1 MMRPSG
7 VLTRFMPNTDYQL
20 SNEETKQKTPEPL
33 VNLSP
38 SGQSFAPQNRAAPA
52 RRKYLTRAIMPLRGS
67 LVRTQ
72 MGRQSFL
79 ARVKQRADTGGF
91 RLNLV
96 SHHLSLTPA
105 CMHPD
110 LRLLYGGSSDF
121 LGITS
126 SGATDGIAVIID
138 LNPAT
143 GTDMRIYIR
152 RCINHVCVCFR
163 RCSLSSQIEVDL
175 SGFAH
180 LRLGINDRCFDLP
193 ID

>member
-79 ARVKQRADTGGF
+79 ARVKQRADTGGC
-91 RLNLV
+91 RVNLV
-96 SHHLSLTPA
+96 SPHHFTAPRLHAPA
-105 CMHPD
+105 
-110 LRLLYGGSSDF
+110 
-121 LGITS
+121 
-126 SGATDGIAVIID
+126 
-138 LNPAT
+138 
-143 GTDMRIYIR
+143 
-152 RCINHVCVCFR
+152 
-163 RCSLSSQIEVDL
+163 
-175 SGFAH
+175 
-180 LRLGINDRCFDLP
+180 LP
-193 ID
+193 FC